1 MSKTV
6 YAGVAQ
12 TENRTTCFG
21 PVVPFAHH
29 APTRLKAGIQIA
41 DTYTMDCEAYEAA
54 HEPNPD
60 YVEHASIDMANGNAD
75 TVFGAIGFT
84 LEDGGSRFP
93 IEDVYQALLKRLN
106 ASRPL
111 EGRMAT
117 ISGGFDRISLIE
129 CALPAAAIRMRLE
142 QIFHIAK
149 EGRRR
154 GATHIVVV

>member
-1 MSKTV
+1 MTKTV
-6 YAGVAQ
+6 YAGYKGTDGV
-12 TENRTTCFG
+12 FG

-29 APTRLKAGIQIA
+29 SPTRLKAGIRVV
-41 DTYTMDCEAYEAA
+41 DTYTMDSEQYEAA

-60 YVEHASIDMANGNAD
+60 HVEHASIDMANGNAD

-84 LEDGGSRFP
+84 LEDGGSSLP
-93 IEDVYQALLKRLN
+93 IDDVYKALMERLN

-117 ISGGFDRISLIE
+117 ISGGFDQISLIE
-129 CALPAAAIRMRLE
+129 CALPAAAVRIRLE
-142 QIFHIAK
+142 QIFHIVK
-149 EGRRR
+149 EGRSR